1 MPGLCTGTGEE
12 QALLLILAEI
22 FLIFFP
28 SLLTIS
34 QDKIL

>member
-1 MPGLCTGTGEE
+1 MPGLCTGPREE

-22 FLIFFP
+22 FLIFP
-28 SLLTIS
+28 LSLLTIS